1 MTLAD
6 VLPTI
11 QTLSRADRL
20 QLVQVIVADL
30 AKEEGI
36 ASSMKNQEFPIW
48 SPYDSYEA
56 AAIMEKALNEHR
68 GVD

>member
-6 VLPTI
+6 LLPTI

-20 QLVQVIVADL
+20 HLVQVIVADL
-30 AKEEGI
+30 AKEEGL
-36 ASSMKNQEFPIW
+36 ASLMKDQEYPIW

-56 AAIMEKALNEHR
+56 AVIMEKALHEHR
-68 GVD
+68 GAE